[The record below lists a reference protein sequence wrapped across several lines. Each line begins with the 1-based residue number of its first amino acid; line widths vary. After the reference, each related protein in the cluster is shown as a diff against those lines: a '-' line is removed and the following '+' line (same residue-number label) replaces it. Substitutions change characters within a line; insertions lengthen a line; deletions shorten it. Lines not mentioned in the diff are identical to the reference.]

1 MLLNLMTVLAIATV
15 VYRRRYRG
23 LSSRDFTL

>member
-1 MLLNLMTVLAIATV
+1 MIAVVLIATAGVV

-23 LSSRDFTL
+23 LRIFSLTL